1 MKKEIY
7 TRTEKVELW
16 RRPFSNRSSIVCL
29 SEIAAMAFAAQMTG
43 IEVSPYMLDVL
54 LVYAYDQ
61 NAGVGAVRGSVQS
74 AAEEQ
79 KLQEKKRKQEY
90 LSGLRSGQTG
100 GKSC

>member
-1 MKKEIY
+1 
-7 TRTEKVELW
+7 
-16 RRPFSNRSSIVCL
+16 
-29 SEIAAMAFAAQMTG
+29 MTG

-61 NAGVGAVRGSVQS
+61 NAAWGAVRGSVQS
-74 AAEEQ
+74 AGRRAETAG
-79 KLQEKKRKQEY
+79 KKRKQEY